1 MKQSFKILVTIVA
14 VMVLLCSSMA
24 KSSGREY
31 LPVLEDGK
39 TWVYGTVYLKNDTD
53 LGWYYD
59 TVYYKTRV
67 VGDTIVL
74 DKPCKKLTVSGING
88 ENPRTKV
95 QYEENGKLYAEGW
108 NCFLPLIDMNY
119 EKGDNIPIYDAYG
132 NFDETYLEVRD
143 SEIITTTDGLTR
155 KVLTVGWSLGVW
167 VEGIG
172 FNIDFETMTSF
183 PITLNYQGT
192 FMESC
197 MKDDEVLF
205 TKSDFDRIRN
215 RHTGVEMSVQ
225 SESLTVTYSDGSVS
239 AVCNGNEVS
248 MELYSLEGKLIA
260 RTRNNDRASLET
272 STLPSGIYIAKAACG
287 ETSVVRKIA
296 L

>member
-1 MKQSFKILVTIVA
+1 MVA
-14 VMVLLCSSMA
+14 GCM
-24 KSSGREY
+24 G
-31 LPVLEDGK
+31 G
-39 TWVYGTVYLKNDTD
+39 
-53 LGWYYD
+53 
-59 TVYYKTRV
+59 
-67 VGDTIVL
+67 
-74 DKPCKKLTVSGING
+74 
-88 ENPRTKV
+88 
-95 QYEENGKLYAEGW
+95 
-108 NCFLPLIDMNY
+108 
-119 EKGDNIPIYDAYG
+119 
-132 NFDETYLEVRD
+132 
-143 SEIITTTDGLTR
+143 
-155 KVLTVGWSLGVW
+155 
-167 VEGIG
+167 GIG

-272 STLPSGIYIAKAACG
+272 STLPSGIYIAKAALRRDLCG
-287 ETSVVRKIA
+287 SQDRTVTRLFACAHSPRRKAPGGNHTETDNHILHGTWTVHN
-296 L
+296 

>member
-1 MKQSFKILVTIVA
+1 
-14 VMVLLCSSMA
+14 
-24 KSSGREY
+24 
-31 LPVLEDGK
+31 
-39 TWVYGTVYLKNDTD
+39 
-53 LGWYYD
+53 
-59 TVYYKTRV
+59 
-67 VGDTIVL
+67 
-74 DKPCKKLTVSGING
+74 
-88 ENPRTKV
+88 
-95 QYEENGKLYAEGW
+95 
-108 NCFLPLIDMNY
+108 
-119 EKGDNIPIYDAYG
+119 
-132 NFDETYLEVRD
+132 
-143 SEIITTTDGLTR
+143 
-155 KVLTVGWSLGVW
+155 
-167 VEGIG
+167 
-172 FNIDFETMTSF
+172 
-183 PITLNYQGT
+183 
-192 FMESC
+192 MESC

-225 SESLTVTYSDGSVS
+225 SESLTVTYSDGS